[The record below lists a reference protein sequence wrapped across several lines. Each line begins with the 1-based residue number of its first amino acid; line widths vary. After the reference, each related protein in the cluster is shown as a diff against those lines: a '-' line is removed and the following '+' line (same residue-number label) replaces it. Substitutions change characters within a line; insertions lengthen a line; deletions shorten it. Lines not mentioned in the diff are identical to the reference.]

1 MTTARY
7 REVADDLLERI
18 ALGDVGRSG
27 QLESEAEL
35 GARYATSRVTVR
47 KALELLRERGLVE
60 SRRGAGWFVAGGSFS
75 QPLALGSFRHA
86 ESAVAASGEQLH
98 RRVVSFGWHVP
109 PTPVAT
115 ALSLTGAAAGDEAL
129 LCRSVR
135 TVADRPLDLVTEW
148 VPGPLAGR
156 LSRDDATDPGLWQ
169 TLARQG
175 HPVGSV
181 HQTITA
187 AVAGEDDAALLEVA
201 AGTPLL
207 VVRRLARTPDPTP
220 MALSDHRYHAHRF
233 SLEVEIHQWSPR
245 RPDGPPG
252 LRENTDPA
260 TSQA

>member
-135 TVADRPLDLVTEW
+135 TVADRP
-148 VPGPLAGR
+148 A
-156 LSRDDATDPGLWQ
+156 Q
-169 TLARQG
+169 
-175 HPVGSV
+175 
-181 HQTITA
+181 
-187 AVAGEDDAALLEVA
+187 
-201 AGTPLL
+201 
-207 VVRRLARTPDPTP
+207 
-220 MALSDHRYHAHRF
+220 
-233 SLEVEIHQWSPR
+233 
-245 RPDGPPG
+245 
-252 LRENTDPA
+252 
-260 TSQA
+260 

>member
-1 MTTARY
+1 M
-7 REVADDLLERI
+7 
-18 ALGDVGRSG
+18 
-27 QLESEAEL
+27 
-35 GARYATSRVTVR
+35 
-47 KALELLRERGLVE
+47 
-60 SRRGAGWFVAGGSFS
+60 
-75 QPLALGSFRHA
+75 
-86 ESAVAASGEQLH
+86 AASGEQLH

-207 VVRRLARTPDPTP
+207 VVRRLARTPDRTP
-220 MALSDHRYHAHRF
+220 MALSDHRYLAHRF
-233 SLEVEIHQWSPR
+233 SLEVEFHEWSPGR
-245 RPDGPPG
+245 ADGPPG